1 MWDKKGE
8 DISYKWLRKLK
19 QRLLVEQ
26 EEGAAEEKG
35 ALTKPSARQFT
46 GARES
51 DEALAALSAEDLVK
65 YAMARAQKCN
75 LGGNIS
81 VGNKN
86 AEKVKLIQMGLKKAG
101 ANITDPEGE
110 FGQTTLVATL
120 TAQKKVGIR
129 IDGCVGPETVGAL
142 GLKVKTGSAGIEG
155 QVKESELPGVK
166 YVDVGFKTGKLKGL
180 KYIIIHESV
189 TSTAAAAIRVLLK
202 RGLSVHITVDTGG
215 QVEQHAPLNRATWSA
230 GHLNRY
236 GISVE
241 VINRSSRGAPSK
253 RYRPGGLAQMEATY
267 DVCKKISSATGIPM
281 NFEAAGPGVY
291 NYGKIGSSESG
302 VIAHGS
308 DKGSTHSD
316 ARFPVLYM
324 ALRHSGMGS
333 KEAYESAK
341 ETTQNATRRN
351 KSAVPTPG
359 LK

>member
-1 MWDKKGE
+1 M
-8 DISYKWLRKLK
+8 
-19 QRLLVEQ
+19 
-26 EEGAAEEKG
+26 
-35 ALTKPSARQFT
+35 
-46 GARES
+46 
-51 DEALAALSAEDLVK
+51 
-65 YAMARAQKCN
+65 
-75 LGGNIS
+75 
-81 VGNKN
+81 
-86 AEKVKLIQMGLKKAG
+86 
-101 ANITDPEGE
+101 
-110 FGQTTLVATL
+110 
-120 TAQKKVGIR
+120 
-129 IDGCVGPETVGAL
+129 
-142 GLKVKTGSAGIEG
+142 
-155 QVKESELPGVK
+155 
-166 YVDVGFKTGKLKGL
+166 GFKTGRLKGL

-215 QVEQHAPLNRATWSA
+215 QVEQHVPLNRATWSA

-253 RYRPGGLAQMEATY
+253 RYQPGGLAQMEATY

-281 NFEAAGPGVY
+281 NFEAAGAGVY

-341 ETTQNATRRN
+341 ETTQNTTRRN
-351 KSAVPTPG
+351 KGAVPTPG